1 VVFYFPLLQH
11 CKPEGVS
18 SQHMKLQMHGT
29 REVQH

>member
-18 SQHMKLQMHGT
+18 SQHMKLQMHGK
-29 REVQH
+29 